1 MVKLSMEKI
10 QKIVKRIFDIIFS
23 LIFLIILSPIM
34 LLIALIIK
42 TTSQGPVLFKQKR
55 IGKDGHIFEIF
66 KFRTMVLN
74 AENIGEGLSLKSE
87 KDKRITRVGSL
98 LRKTSLDEIPQL
110 FNIILGQM
118 SIVGPRP
125 PVTYHPYKG
134 IDGYPEWAKKRFTI
148 RPGITGLAQVKVRN
162 SVSWDE
168 RIKYDIMY
176 IDNFNIILDLIIIFK
191 TFLRVIRTEDIYN

>member
-1 MVKLSMEKI
+1 MKKI
-10 QKIVKRIFDIIFS
+10 QKMVKRIFDIIFS

-34 LLIALIIK
+34 LIIALIIK

-55 IGKDGHIFEIF
+55 IGKNGHIFEIF

-74 AENIGEGLSLKSE
+74 AENIGDGLSLKSE
-87 KDKRITRVGSL
+87 KDKRITSVGSL

-110 FNIILGQM
+110 FNVLFGQM

-134 IDGYPEWAKKRFTI
+134 IEGYPEWAKKRFTI

-176 IDNFNIILDLIIIFK
+176 IKNFNIILDLKIIFK
-191 TFLRVIRTEDIYN
+191 TFLRVISTEDIYN